1 MVSVTVMIKHSRV
14 YRCMWYFLHS
24 EWVLGA
30 PGSGEYRGEIHI
42 FSYSVSDSLL
52 PQPLITITGTKVDV
66 IVAFLFVKYKN
77 TSH

>member
-42 FSYSVSDSLL
+42 FNYSVSGSLL
-52 PQPLITITGTKVDV
+52 PQPQITITGTKVDF
-66 IVAFLFVKYKN
+66 IVALHIVEYKN
-77 TSH
+77 TSY